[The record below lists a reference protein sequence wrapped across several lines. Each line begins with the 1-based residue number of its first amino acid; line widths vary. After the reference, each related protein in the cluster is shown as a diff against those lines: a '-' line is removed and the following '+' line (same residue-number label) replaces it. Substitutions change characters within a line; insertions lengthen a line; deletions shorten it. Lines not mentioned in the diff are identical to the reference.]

1 MKDKYLKRDKKNKYK
16 KHDEEYDDEYDEEY
30 EDDKNDKELKQL
42 KKLVTK
48 ITEIKDVAISYRK
61 WMITLFFEIIG
72 FFVGFGFFIHWIS
85 HLPKLSSIKNHLQ
98 LDLFYVFSSITIIA
112 VIVLLY
118 SVISG
123 LVYCVNNFKHL
134 NSVIKSLYTRDI
146 FDYEVKKNI
155 KRYKKEI
162 MFCSFIQRMFYI
174 PKISNVKIDFLQ
186 EKIHELKIRKQK

>member
-16 KHDEEYDDEYDEEY
+16 KHDEEYDEVKEEY